1 VLETFSVSHGKTYPY
16 LPLIELLKAY
26 FQITP
31 PDDERSRQE
40 KITGKVL
47 TLDHSLEDTVPY
59 LFALL
64 GVSEPPPALAQMDAQ
79 IRKRRTFEAIKRLL
93 LRESLNQPLILLFED
108 LHWLDSETQAFLDL
122 LSESVATARILL
134 LVNYRPEYQHAWGH
148 KSYYTQQRL
157 DPLGQEDAQE
167 LLVALVGGEEGLQGL
182 KQLILTKA
190 EGNPFFIEEIVQA
203 LFEQKVLVK
212 DPSGGAKLASP
223 LFTQTLTAIPFPST
237 VQGILAARIDRL
249 GMEEKT
255 LLQTLAV
262 IGKEFSLGL
271 LQQVVEQPEEEL
283 RGPLSY
289 LQAAEFIYEQP
300 AFPEVEYTFKHAL
313 TQEVAYNSLLIERRK
328 VLHGR
333 TAQAIE
339 LLFQNQ
345 LEDHYG
351 DLAYHYGR
359 SGNTWKAVEYLQLVG
374 QQAAQRSAHTESVTS
389 LTTAL
394 GLLQTLPDTPERT
407 QREITLQIAL
417 AASLQATKGPSAPEV
432 EHAYTRAR
440 ALFQQGEETPQLF
453 SVLRGLWVLH
463 HVRAEL
469 PKARELGEQ
478 LLQMA
483 ERVQDP
489 ALMLEAHRA
498 LGSTFLWQGEFSLAR
513 AHLEQSLTLYDPHQ
527 HRFLALL
534 HGGADPGV
542 SCLCDMARALWFL
555 GYPDQAL
562 QRSQA
567 ALTLA
572 EELADPFSLGF
583 ALVFAAGL
591 HQLRREGQA
600 AQQRAEAGIA
610 LAREQEFAPL
620 VSAGTIR
627 RGWALAEQGRI
638 EEGLAQMEQGLAAR
652 RTTRAD
658 LAQPYF
664 LALQAEVYG
673 KMEQSEQALPL
684 LAEAL
689 AMVEMTGEHRLEAE
703 LYRLKGQLTLQQAEA
718 RGWRLETSPSSAQAS
733 SLQSPVSRE
742 VAREAEECFHK
753 AIKIAQKQ
761 QAKSL
766 ELRAVVSLSRLW
778 RQQGKKEE
786 ARQMLAEIYGWF
798 TEGFGTV
805 DLKEAKALLEEL
817 AHA

>member
-1 VLETFSVSHGKTYPY
+1 
-16 LPLIELLKAY
+16 
-26 FQITP
+26 
-31 PDDERSRQE
+31 
-40 KITGKVL
+40 
-47 TLDHSLEDTVPY
+47 
-59 LFALL
+59 
-64 GVSEPPPALAQMDAQ
+64 MDAQ
-79 IRKRRTFEAIKRLL
+79 IRKRRTFEAVKRLL
-93 LRESLNQPLILLFED
+93 LRESLNQPLMLLFED

-134 LVNYRPEYQHAWGH
+134 LVNYRPEYQHVWGH
-148 KSYYTQQRL
+148 KTYYTQLRL
-157 DPLGQEDAQE
+157 DPLGQEDAQD
-167 LLVALVGGEEGLQGL
+167 LLTALIGGEEGLQSL

-190 EGNPFFIEEIVQA
+190 EGNPFFLEEIVQE

-212 DPSGGAKLASP
+212 DLSGGAKLASP
-223 LFTQTLTAIPFPST
+223 LFTRTLSAIPFPST

-249 GMEEKT
+249 GVEEKT

-271 LQQVVEQPEEEL
+271 LQQVVEKPEEEL

-289 LQAAEFIYEQP
+289 LRAAEFIYEQP

-328 VLHGR
+328 ALHGR

-351 DLAYHYGR
+351 DLAYHYSR
-359 SGNTWKAVEYLQLVG
+359 SGNTQKAVEYLQLVG
-374 QQAAQRSAHTESVTS
+374 QQAAQRSAHTEAITS
-389 LTTAL
+389 LTAAL
-394 GLLQTLPDTPERT
+394 DLLQTLPATPERA

-417 AASLQATKGPSAPEV
+417 AASLQATKGPSALEV

-440 ALFQQGEETPQLF
+440 ALCQQGEEPPQLF

-478 LLQMA
+478 LLRMA

-489 ALMLEAHRA
+489 ALLLEAHRA
-498 LGSTFLWQGEFSLAR
+498 MGSTLLWQGEFPLAR
-513 AHLEQSLTLYDPHQ
+513 AHLEQSILLYNPQQ
-527 HRFLALL
+527 HRFLAFL

-542 SCLCDMARALWFL
+542 SCFCDMARALWFL

-610 LAREQEFAPL
+610 LASEQEFAPL

-638 EEGLAQMEQGLAAR
+638 EEGLEQMHKGLTAR

-664 LALQAEVYG
+664 LALQAEMYG
-673 KMEQSEQALPL
+673 KIGQSEQALPL

-689 AMVEMTGEHRLEAE
+689 AVVEKTGEHRLEAE
-703 LYRLKGQLTLQQAEA
+703 LYRLKGELTLQQLSVASSQLSVPNPQSPIPNPHAEA
-718 RGWRLETSPSSAQAS
+718 
-733 SLQSPVSRE
+733 
-742 VAREAEECFHK
+742 EACFHK
-753 AIKIAQKQ
+753 AIDIARQQ

-766 ELRAVVSLSRLW
+766 ELRAVMSLSRLW
-778 RQQGKKEE
+778 QQQGRREE
-786 ARQMLAEIYGWF
+786 ARQRLAEIYDWF
-798 TEGFGTV
+798 TEGFDTV
-805 DLKEAKALLEEL
+805 DLREAKALLEE
-817 AHA
+817 